1 MMLRGRTALLLVI
14 VSVVSTVIV
23 TTAVVEGGAWLQEAN
38 VFSNFSPATDQQEAD
53 VDAEFDKLMKTYKLL
68 QNQYL
73 HEVDPEELID
83 GAIHGMVEALSDPYS
98 EYMDPQAAQQFL
110 SSLESSFEGI
120 GAEVM
125 MQDGKVTIVA
135 PIEGSPAEKAGLR
148 PNDQVLSVDDESLE
162 GLTLNESVAK
172 IRGPKGTEVVLEV
185 LRSGSS
191 TPQKITVKR
200 DEIPLETVDAEMLD
214 GHIGKIRISNF
225 AEKTAADFS
234 EQLQQ
239 LEQQDMQG
247 LIIDVRGNPGGYL
260 EAVVEISNEL
270 IPDGKPILWTE
281 DREGNKEVK
290 KSKQKGK
297 KPYPIV
303 VLIDRG
309 SASASEI
316 LAAALKEA
324 GGYTVVGEPSFG
336 KGTVQTTEDF
346 SDRSNLKYTIAKW
359 LTPDQNWIH
368 EKGVQPDI
376 EVKYPAYYEATPP
389 SSEEIWE
396 PDDNSEQIR
405 GVQLILKGLGYD
417 IDRTDGYFSE
427 ETKQTV
433 LDFQR
438 DHQLKETGTI
448 DKQTALK
455 VQEMLVDLIRDPEQ
469 DRMLKQAIE
478 ELQRAIDEGQSQS

>member
-1 MMLRGRTALLLVI
+1 MMMRGRTALLLVMI
-14 VSVVSTVIV
+14 SVVATVFV
-23 TTAVVEGGAWLQEAN
+23 TTAIVDGGAWLKEEN
-38 VFSNFSPATDQQEAD
+38 VFSNFSSSTDQSD
-53 VDAEFDKLMKTYKLL
+53 VDAEFDKLMKTYELL
-68 QNQYL
+68 QDRYL

-83 GAIHGMVEALSDPYS
+83 GAIHGMVESLSDPYS
-98 EYMDPQAAQQFL
+98 EYMDPEAAQQFL

-120 GAEVM
+120 GAEVT

-172 IRGPKGTEVVLEV
+172 IRGPKGTKVVLEV

-214 GHIGKIRISNF
+214 GHIGKIRLSNF
-225 AEKTAADFS
+225 AEKTAEDFR
-234 EQLQQ
+234 EQLQK
-239 LEQQDMQG
+239 LEQQDMKG

-281 DREGNKEVK
+281 DRDGNKEVT
-290 KSKQKGK
+290 KSKQKGE

-346 SDRSNLKYTIAKW
+346 SDQSNLKYTIAKW
-359 LTPDQNWIH
+359 LTPNQNWIH
-368 EKGVQPDI
+368 EKGVQPDV
-376 EVKYPAYYEATPP
+376 EVKYPSYYEATPP
-389 SSEEIWE
+389 SSEETWE
-396 PDDNSEQIR
+396 KDDNSEQIR
-405 GVQLILKGLGYD
+405 GAQLILKGLGYD
-417 IDRTDGYFSE
+417 VDRTDGYFSE

-433 LDFQR
+433 LEFQR
-438 DHQLKETGTI
+438 DHELKETGQI
-448 DKQTALK
+448 DQQTALR
-455 VQEMLVDLIRDPEQ
+455 VQQKLIDLIRDPEQ
-469 DRMLKQAIE
+469 DRMLKRAIE
-478 ELQRAIDEGQSQS
+478 ELQRAIDEWQQRS